1 VQLTMASNRGEISVS
16 GGKRL
21 AQYLGIVLT
30 VICLVYIGWE
40 LRESGPALAS
50 TIRTPGTLIAIGLSA
65 ALWMILNAMLGLGW
79 GSLVKATGNRVGVGD
94 AVILSLMAQAGK
106 YLPGNVFH
114 LAGRVWLAG
123 KFGIERK
130 LAAIAT
136 AAEMGLLVIVAVFI
150 GLPWLLQQAAIPW
163 VSVSL
168 AGLIVLALLSATA
181 IWYSRNRE
189 RLIPMISGLGPR
201 LMGWLVAS
209 TAAYGSVFVIQTVM
223 FALIGS
229 SQSLDWGL
237 SWVGALQIVTITWLA
252 GFVVVGSPGGLGV
265 REAAFAVF
273 AQNEEMRVELL
284 LIAALMR
291 VASLVGD
298 LGSLGIGA
306 IARRVRD

>member
-1 VQLTMASNRGEISVS
+1 
-16 GGKRL
+16 
-21 AQYLGIVLT
+21 
-30 VICLVYIGWE
+30 
-40 LRESGPALAS
+40 
-50 TIRTPGTLIAIGLSA
+50 
-65 ALWMILNAMLGLGW
+65 
-79 GSLVKATGNRVGVGD
+79 
-94 AVILSLMAQAGK
+94 
-106 YLPGNVFH
+106 
-114 LAGRVWLAG
+114 
-123 KFGIERK
+123 
-130 LAAIAT
+130 
-136 AAEMGLLVIVAVFI
+136 
-150 GLPWLLQQAAIPW
+150 
-163 VSVSL
+163 
-168 AGLIVLALLSATA
+168 
-181 IWYSRNRE
+181 
-189 RLIPMISGLGPR
+189 MISGLGPR

-298 LGSLGIGA
+298 LGSSGIGA